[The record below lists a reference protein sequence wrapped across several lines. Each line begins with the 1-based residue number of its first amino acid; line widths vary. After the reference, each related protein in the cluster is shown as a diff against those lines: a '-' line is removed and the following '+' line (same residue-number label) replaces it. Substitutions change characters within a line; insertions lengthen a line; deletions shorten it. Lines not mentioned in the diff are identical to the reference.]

1 MEDLMKKL
9 VDNSIKSIEIHKQM
23 EVSIAKMEVSIAK
36 MEVSIAKMKET
47 IKKLI
52 EKLG

>member
-9 VDNSIKSIEIHKQM
+9 LDNSIKSIEIHKQM
-23 EVSIAKMEVSIAK
+23 EVSIAKMK
-36 MEVSIAKMKET
+36 VSIAKMKET